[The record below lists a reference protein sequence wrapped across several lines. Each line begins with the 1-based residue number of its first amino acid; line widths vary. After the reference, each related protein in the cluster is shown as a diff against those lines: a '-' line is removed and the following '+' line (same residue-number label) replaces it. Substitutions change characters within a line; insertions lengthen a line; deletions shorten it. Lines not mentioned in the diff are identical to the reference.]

1 MLLVEHKSHGRD
13 LDRAYRQAVDYFP
26 GLKERDLPRYVLISD
41 FARFRLH
48 DLNRAVDAAY
58 SRKSFVSVAERVA
71 FLFERYQAL
80 TSLLPEAKT
89 KKRMRQV

>member
-48 DLNRAVDAAY
+48 DLNWAVDAAY
-58 SRKSFVSVAERVA
+58 GRKSFVSVAERVA